1 MGEIS
6 DKVNKLIENILR
18 SSTWTSA
25 GEQRVDNF
33 IKELRGSESFDI
45 ETDIKKFVDNES
57 DTGKKFKLADKGNMG
72 ELNRFTSA
80 QFGNVR
86 ELAQNPVGFIMS
98 VFIKKFAKGVGV
110 IAFAVIM
117 FEVVKTIIKELLQ
130 PGRLLD
136 LRFKRDIT
144 KEIMAFKRRE
154 DQQKIKQGF
163 SNVIITTQTRLR
175 ATSGAQITNTLNMAG
190 GRQPFPENIGQ
201 QNVMI
206 VAASGVSLS
215 KSNGRRSF
223 RGTGR

>member
-1 MGEIS
+1 
-6 DKVNKLIENILR
+6 
-18 SSTWTSA
+18 
-25 GEQRVDNF
+25 
-33 IKELRGSESFDI
+33 
-45 ETDIKKFVDNES
+45 
-57 DTGKKFKLADKGNMG
+57 MG

-86 ELAQNPVGFIMS
+86 ELAHNPVGFIMS

-163 SNVIITTQTRLR
+163 SNVVITTQSRLR

>member
-144 KEIMAFKRRE
+144 KEIIAFRRRE
-154 DQQKIKQGF
+154 DQQKLRQGF
-163 SNVIITTQTRLR
+163 SNIIITTMPRLR
-175 ATSGAQITNTLNMAG
+175 GDVATGQVINTLNLVRNNSFPAQIGYSPNMA
-190 GRQPFPENIGQ
+190 I
-201 QNVMI
+201 
-206 VAASGVSLS
+206 ASGASLS
-215 KSNGRRSF
+215 KANGRRSF
-223 RGTGR
+223 GGRR